1 MVSSGLS
8 VGAKLFLGGS
18 REGSTVLYKAG
29 QYPLGAI
36 GPVKFMWR
44 PTVLDSACE
53 NAGQGDG
60 QTDRQLWLWA
70 HPAFYAELLQEIK
83 LALNGDI
90 TETSQ
95 REETKRT
102 QAPSLKDL
110 HTGLTN
116 PVVSDG
122 HVTVTSLKD
131 TLVRFTLTGPESN
144 AILADALQVA
154 DVEPRKSS
162 DSGEPPSPHRW
173 WQDYYSR
180 PAAQEVNRQQ
190 RALWDCLRGVQSP
203 GQLPPRHVFGLTVRD
218 PRLLIPAKKSRI
230 SEKPEGWF

>member
-1 MVSSGLS
+1 M
-8 VGAKLFLGGS
+8 FLGGS
-18 REGSTVLYKAG
+18 REGSTVLYKVG

-44 PTVLDSACE
+44 PTVFDRACE

-60 QTDRQLWLWA
+60 QTDSQLWLWA
-70 HPAFYAELLQEIK
+70 HPSFYTELLQEIK
-83 LALNGDI
+83 LAMDGD
-90 TETSQ
+90 TVETT
-95 REETKRT
+95 RLETRT
-102 QAPSLKDL
+102 HAPSLKDL

-116 PVVSDG
+116 PVFSDG

-131 TLVRFTLTGPESN
+131 TLVRFTLTGPKSN
-144 AILADALQVA
+144 AVLTDALQVA

-162 DSGEPPSPHRW
+162 DSDESLHRW
-173 WQDYYSR
+173 WQEFYSR
-180 PAAQEVNRQQ
+180 PAAQEVNQQQ

-203 GQLPPRHVFGLTVRD
+203 GQLAPRHVFGLTVRD